1 MATLT
6 VAGVEDILS
15 EYKSAG
21 GSFIKEL
28 NLVMPRLFAM
38 GMWRDLVYETTIS
51 TTDGNF
57 TLPEDAESV
66 ISVLIDNDPAK
77 ARSMFHDYRIT
88 GRNNDG
94 TTLATYGIIDDGF
107 VPTINELEADKTYKI
122 TVEPISPQ
130 TTLPDN
136 MGETVTITGLDNSS
150 TPVMKSETITMAGE
164 SIITSSTTF
173 TTISEIRN
181 GDSVLPN
188 AIELNAQNTADATDI
203 LKMADVQQANHINRY
218 RRYRIG
224 NDLAGTKKTLR
235 VLVKRKFTKLL
246 NYTDPVYPSNL
257 NAIKHA
263 LLGSVAEDNADL
275 ERASYHWGLC
285 KQLLEDEL
293 DAYRGAAKP
302 TINFDPSGSGSR
314 IPNLL

>member
-6 VAGVEDILS
+6 VAGVEDVLS
-15 EYKSAG
+15 DYKSAG

-28 NLVMPRLFAM
+28 NLVMPRLFSM

-77 ARSMFHDYRIT
+77 ARSMFHDYRLT

-94 TTLATYGIIDDGF
+94 TTLATYGIVDDGF
-107 VPTINELEADKTYKI
+107 VPTINELESSKTYSVCAK
-122 TVEPISPQ
+122 PISPK

-136 MGETVTITGLDNSS
+136 MGATITVTGLDNSS
-150 TPVMKSETITMAGE
+150 TPVVKSETLTMTGQTV
-164 SIITSSTTF
+164 ITSSTTF

-181 GDSVLPN
+181 GDSVLPDPVKIL
-188 AIELNAQNTADATDI
+188 AKNTTDATDT
-203 LKMADVQQANHINRY
+203 LDLADVQQSNHINRF
-218 RRYRIG
+218 RRYRVG
-224 NDLAGTKKTLR
+224 NDLDGTKITLR
-235 VLVKRKFTKLL
+235 VLVKRRFNKLL

-257 NAIKHA
+257 NAIKNA
-263 LLGSVAEDNADL
+263 LLGNIAEDNADL

-285 KQLLEDEL
+285 QQLLESEL

-314 IPNLL
+314 VPNLL